1 MKFAGVTVQRNVPC
15 TMRDGVVLYADIYR
29 PDVSPYKP
37 LPVLIMRQPYGKT
50 LASTVTYAHPTWFA
64 RHGYM
69 VVIQDVRGRGESEG
83 KFHPF
88 VQEIEDG
95 YVTVEWAANLPGSN
109 GRVGMYG
116 FSYQGFT
123 QWAAVASRP
132 PHLRAVAPAMTAA
145 DLYHGWFYPHGRFS
159 IGFHLPWAA
168 QLARD
173 EARRIGQPEME
184 ERLSEIMRDC
194 RRLLYHLPLRDIPE
208 LYELA
213 PYYQEWIEHFEY
225 DTYWAERDLISALQ
239 EYCVPTFQ
247 IAGWY
252 DPYLMGDWQVYSM
265 LSKAHAN
272 HIDQHQL
279 LIGPWG
285 HIPWGRYAGGVD
297 HGEAALDSIHFH
309 LLNWFDKWLKSND
322 SGDRLDEARIHDF
335 VVRYFER
342 GSNKWL
348 EEYPANSSPLGPT
361 SELVL
366 YLSSNGAPSNG
377 LNGGGRLDY
386 SPSSAGIDV
395 FVYDARLPMPCESYL
410 PEDRRVIQERFE
422 ILVYT
427 SPPFREPVRIAGVP
441 RLKIWVNAIPR
452 MTDIVAILT
461 HVSPSGEAKFLTIG
475 RALLDSGDIADEW
488 SEIEIEM
495 RPIAIYCDSGSS
507 IRLEI
512 TGSSF
517 PLFVRH
523 PNGTDERGV
532 INADVSNLKM
542 ATVAITYGCQ
552 YPSMLLLPIKEAET
566 FRRH

>member
-29 PDVSPYKP
+29 PDASPYKP
-37 LPVLIMRQPYGKT
+37 LPVLLMRQPYGKT

-69 VVIQDVRGRGESEG
+69 VIIQDVRGRGESEG
-83 KFHPF
+83 KFRPF

-95 YVTVEWAANLPGSN
+95 YDTVEWAANLPGSN

-159 IGFHLPWAA
+159 IGFHLPWAT

-173 EARRIGQPEME
+173 EARRLGQTQME

-194 RRLLYHLPLRDIPE
+194 RRLLYHLPLKDIPE
-208 LYELA
+208 LCELA
-213 PYYQEWIEHFEY
+213 PYYQEWVEHFQY
-225 DTYWAERDLISALQ
+225 DAYWGERDLISALQ
-239 EYCVPTFQ
+239 EHCVPTFQ

-265 LSKAHAN
+265 LCKTHAN
-272 HIDQHQL
+272 HMDQHQL
-279 LIGPWG
+279 LIGPWA

-297 HGEAALDSIHFH
+297 HGEAALGTIHRH
-309 LLNWFDKWLKSND
+309 LLNWFDKWLKFDDCCDKEKFNS
-322 SGDRLDEARIHDF
+322 F

-342 GSNKWL
+342 GSNKWID
-348 EEYPANSSPLGPT
+348 EYPTNSSSPLGLCSQVT
-361 SELVL
+361 L
-366 YLSSNGAPSNG
+366 YLSSNGDPSNG
-377 LNGGGRLDY
+377 LNGGGRLDFVP
-386 SPSSAGIDV
+386 SSSAGIDV

-410 PEDRRVIQERFE
+410 PEDRRFIQERFE

-427 SPPFREPVRIAGVP
+427 SQPFHKTVHIAGVP

-461 HVSPSGEAKFLTIG
+461 HVFPSGEAQFLTIG
-475 RALLDSGDIADEW
+475 RTLIDSSAAEGEW
-488 SEIEIEM
+488 SEVEIEM
-495 RPIAIYCDSGSS
+495 RPIAVACNAGSS

-523 PNGTDERGV
+523 PNGTDEFGV
-532 INADVSNLKM
+532 INADASDLSM
-542 ATVAITYGCQ
+542 ATVAITYGCE
-552 YPSMLLLPIKEAET
+552 YPSVLLLPIKETET
-566 FRRH
+566 YES